1 MTTDDKVKDE
11 IMQYDIKR
19 EAEKYQLYRQVKL
32 INMSIVQVKKYY
44 HLIKLE

>member
-19 EAEKYQLYRQVKL
+19 EAEKYELYRQVKL

>member
-1 MTTDDKVKDE
+1 MTIDDKVKDE
-11 IMQYDIKR
+11 IMQYDMKR
-19 EAEKYQLYRQVKL
+19 EVEKYQLYRQVKL